1 MRSRQASLLVQ
12 RILHLRQ
19 VQSQLQSAPLVL
31 RRGLAASS
39 GDDDND
45 SKPGLMQKIWGL
57 SRKAEKAGKEV
68 AAAEASAASDAADG
82 SDGSSTVPEAGASD
96 SSNSERA
103 LVLSGPERKHHKVFV
118 VELTRKPLFP
128 GIYTPVTISK
138 NEKLIKEIMDTKK
151 QGWVQHLLASG
162 LLASRRSQTAALQKQ
177 LGQGRLRLHCAAAA
191 AGYGVCCL
199 RAGMSSQ

>member
-151 QGWVQHLLASG
+151 QGAQAYVGAFLRKPDTPPASTAATAATASG
-162 LLASRRSQTAALQKQ
+162 
-177 LGQGRLRLHCAAAA
+177 
-191 AGYGVCCL
+191 
-199 RAGMSSQ
+199 